1 MPHPDQPSPGAQPDA
16 AEPIRAPRPLI
27 LSEKGEVSLFP
38 FMSIL
43 ACLIGILT
51 LLIALSMAINQQ
63 KEGMTQEEV
72 DRAQQYK
79 SLEFLVKKKRDE
91 LELAKKN
98 LEKSNLTAL
107 ELEKIKKMLLELE
120 KQKSELDEAK
130 LTPEDELRAKIQL
143 YSEEKIVIEKEQPTL
158 QKKIEELKA
167 KLAQL
172 KEIPEPKES
181 VKVKPPRMG
190 AKVPR
195 YLYFIE
201 CNSTGIV
208 LRGANDKTIP
218 VSFESVKAGTSVEF
232 AEFVGNAKKS
242 SGDDYA
248 ILFLVRKGGRLAY
261 EYANAAAELDFK
273 AKTAKLPIPNDGKID
288 LSLFRLKNL

>member
-1 MPHPDQPSPGAQPDA
+1 MPYPDHPSPGAQTDA
-16 AEPIRAPRPLI
+16 AGQLPAPRSLI

-43 ACLIGILT
+43 ASLIGILT
-51 LLIALSMAINQQ
+51 LLIALSMAANQR

-72 DRAQQYK
+72 DRAQQFK

-91 LELAKKN
+91 LELAKKD
-98 LEKSNLTAL
+98 LEKNNLTAL
-107 ELEKIKKMLLELE
+107 ELEKLKKMLLELE
-120 KQKSELDEAK
+120 KQKSELDQAK
-130 LTPEDELRAKIQL
+130 LAPEDELKAKIQL
-143 YSEEKIVIEKEQPTL
+143 YTEEKVVIEKEQPVL
-158 QKKIEELKA
+158 QKKIEELNA

-172 KEIPEPKES
+172 KEIPEPKEA
-181 VKVKPPRMG
+181 VKINPPRMG
-190 AKVPR
+190 VKAPR
-195 YLYFIE
+195 HLFFIE
-201 CNSTGIV
+201 CNSSGIV
-208 LRGANDKTIP
+208 LRGANDKDIP
-218 VSFESVKAGTSVEF
+218 VSFESVKAGTSVEY